1 MMDAMLDVA
10 EVRRRLVHTIEGVRH
25 DAALRRAAADRAAA
39 DYGPFL
45 ENVATPVFRHFA
57 MALRAEGHLFR
68 LFTPAGSV
76 RLSSE
81 RSTDDFVELVL
92 DSTRQPPEVI
102 GRVSHG
108 RGSRLITDEGPIRE
122 GAAVADLTEEDVL
135 RFLLASIAPFVER

>member
-10 EVRRRLVHTIEGVRH
+10 EVRRRLVHTIESVRH
-25 DAALRRAAADRAAA
+25 EAGLRRQAADRAAA

-76 RLSSE
+76 RLASE
-81 RSTDDFVELVL
+81 RSADDYVELTL
-92 DSTRQPPEVI
+92 DSTRQPVEVV

-108 RGSRLITDEGPIRE
+108 RGSRLLTDERPIRE

>member
-1 MMDAMLDVA
+1 MERMLDVA
-10 EVRRRLVHTIEGVRH
+10 EVRRRLVHTIESVRQ
-25 DAALRRAAADRAAA
+25 DAALRRQAADRAAA
-39 DYGPFL
+39 EYDPFL
-45 ENVATPVFRHFA
+45 ENVATPVFRHLA

-81 RSTDDFVELVL
+81 RSTDDFLELAL
-92 DSTRQPPEVI
+92 DATRQPVEVV
-102 GRVSHG
+102 GRVSYR
-108 RGSRLITDEGPIRE
+108 RGSRLHTEERPIRE

>member
-1 MMDAMLDVA
+1 MLDVA
-10 EVRRRLVHTIEGVRH
+10 EVRRRLVQKIESARLES
-25 DAALRRAAADRAAA
+25 AARRQAADRATA

-45 ENVATPVFRHFA
+45 ENVATPVFRHLV

-76 RLSSE
+76 RMSSE
-81 RSTDDFVELVL
+81 RSADDFVELAL
-92 DSTRQPPEVI
+92 DTTRQPIEVV

-108 RGSRLITDEGPIRE
+108 RGSRLITDERPIRE

-135 RFLLASIAPFVER
+135 RFLLASITPFVER

>member
-1 MMDAMLDVA
+1 MLDVA
-10 EVRRRLVHTIEGVRH
+10 EVRRRLVQKIESARQ
-25 DAALRRAAADRAAA
+25 DAAARRQAADQATA

-45 ENVATPVFRHFA
+45 ENVATPVFRHLV

-76 RLSSE
+76 RMSSE
-81 RSTDDFVELVL
+81 RSADDFVELAL
-92 DSTRQPPEVI
+92 DPTRQPIEVV

-108 RGSRLITDEGPIRE
+108 RGSRLITDERPIRE

-135 RFLLASIAPFVER
+135 RFLLASITPFVER